1 MHTADFEYALPEES
15 IAQSA
20 VEPRDSSRLLVTSD
34 VSDHR
39 FSDLPELLLPG
50 DLLVVNR
57 TRVRAARLVGKRVG
71 SEGIVEALLTRRVDE
86 RRWEALLRPARRLR
100 TGVEIDF
107 GPIAGRLLSDP
118 ERGVAS
124 IELVAEADVDDLLPA
139 HGEVPLP
146 PYFHGRLD
154 DPDRYQTIFAKQ
166 VGSAAAPTAALHF
179 TPRLVATLRE
189 HGVGF

>member
-1 MHTADFEYALPEES
+1 VHTADFEYALPEES

-71 SEGIVEALLTRRVDE
+71 SEGIVEALSGG
-86 RRWEALLRPARRLR
+86 RPR
-100 TGVEIDF
+100 
-107 GPIAGRLLSDP
+107 P
-118 ERGVAS
+118 
-124 IELVAEADVDDLLPA
+124 
-139 HGEVPLP
+139 
-146 PYFHGRLD
+146 
-154 DPDRYQTIFAKQ
+154 
-166 VGSAAAPTAALHF
+166 SAAAPIHRDGIAVHYDARFDLG
-179 TPRLVATLRE
+179 A
-189 HGVGF
+189 